1 MSSSGRNG
9 HPKHANK
16 YAWKP
21 NAGHKKNETEVGGKL
36 RPFFQIT
43 GVCGR
48 CKDQIEWKRKYGK
61 YKPLVEPAK
70 CQRCG
75 KRAVRQAY
83 HNLCSGKFISLLN
96 VTFLSCAKDLDVCAK
111 CSCCVDRIIGRDISE
126 VEAERK
132 LLEESIKNARE
143 RDRRTLLR
151 AMGNGK
157 DGVRGK
163 SLRSAETMKETTGE
177 ASNDEPVEQGSDKDD
192 ETEFAELSDE
202 G

>member
-1 MSSSGRNG
+1 MENTSRWLN
-9 HPKHANK
+9 
-16 YAWKP
+16 
-21 NAGHKKNETEVGGKL
+21 
-36 RPFFQIT
+36 Q
-43 GVCGR
+43 
-48 CKDQIEWKRKYGK
+48 
-61 YKPLVEPAK
+61 
-70 CQRCG
+70 
-75 KRAVRQAY
+75 
-83 HNLCSGKFISLLN
+83 LN
-96 VTFLSCAKDLDVCAK
+96 VSDAGNERFDRLIIIFVLETCAKDLDVCAK